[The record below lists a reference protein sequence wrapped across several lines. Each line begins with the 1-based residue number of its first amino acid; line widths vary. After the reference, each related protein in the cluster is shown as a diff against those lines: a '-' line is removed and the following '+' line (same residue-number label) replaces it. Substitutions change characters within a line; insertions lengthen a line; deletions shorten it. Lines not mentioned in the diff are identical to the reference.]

1 MSERIQIQAT
11 QLGFVRR
18 DNASNWEEGQ
28 AYQGAYTGQSA
39 RTGVMFFSGLRQAL
53 DLENIDILEV
63 DLVVRYGNAG
73 SERYKTLGLYAAT
86 RSSLG
91 GTGAEMRGAEFGQV
105 RSNVIAYGQSD
116 TLVFNS
122 TTNAALF
129 AKLLDWI
136 ENGTTTGIALYINE
150 SVSSGSYS
158 ANYLT
163 ITNAYLDV
171 EYKFKGSGGQLNKDE
186 YELGE
191 TATLVITP
199 IASDYEITHDL
210 LWECGA
216 QSTEVSLASGVTETT
231 FTIPYSWRSEF
242 GGAVSNAAALTIT
255 TYEAGVEVGTRVIV
269 FTVDVPDSFAPV
281 INSFSV
287 ERYRSYIDDQGQT
300 QYEKSLSGAHVWIN
314 LDAEILREHGN
325 VGSATLRYKNA
336 NDESAQYTEIALTW
350 ASSSLILTNDRT
362 IVTAPIA
369 LSDAFVFEVIAT
381 NGNQTATAESRVEKS
396 WPPFHVAGT
405 GYGVGIGRYSDGT
418 ENEPKLQVA
427 WPTEF
432 SARVTFGDVLSI
444 VDIIYPVGA
453 IYVSTQSTSPE
464 DLFPHTEWA
473 EIHDVFLLAEGDAT
487 AGMTGGA
494 SSSTHSHTAPI
505 MTRNA
510 ALGAVAING
519 SGYGGNGKSAS
530 VAAATAETLSTDV
543 ALLKTDAAT
552 LSIMPPYLA
561 VYMWRRTA

>member
-18 DNASNWEEGQ
+18 DSASNWEAGQ
-28 AYQGAYTGQSA
+28 AYQGAYSGQSA
-39 RTGVMFFSGLRQAL
+39 RTGVMFFSGLRTAL
-53 DLENIDILEV
+53 NLEDIDILEI
-63 DLVVRYGNAG
+63 DLVVTYGNAG
-73 SERYKTLGLYAAT
+73 GERYKTLGLYAAT

-91 GTGAEMRGAEFGQV
+91 GTGAEMRGSEFGQV
-105 RSNVIAYGQSD
+105 RSNVIAYGQRD
-116 TLVFNS
+116 TLRFSPSV
-122 TTNAALF
+122 NAALY
-129 AKLLDWI
+129 ANLLSWI
-136 ENGTTTGIALYINE
+136 ETGTTTGIATYINE
-150 SVSSGSYS
+150 NAGSSAYS
-158 ANYLT
+158 SNYLT
-163 ITNAYLDV
+163 ITAAYLDV

-199 IASDYEITHDL
+199 IVSDYEITHNL

-216 QSTEVSLASGVTETT
+216 QSTQVSLASGVTETT
-231 FTIPYSWRSEF
+231 FVIPYSWRTEF

-325 VGSATLRYKNA
+325 VGTATLRYKNA
-336 NDESAQYTEIALTW
+336 NDESAQYTEVALTW
-350 ASSSLILTNDRT
+350 SSSSLILTNDRT
-362 IVTAPIA
+362 IVTELIA
-369 LSDAFVFEVIAT
+369 LSDAFIFEVIAT
-381 NGNQTATAESRVEKS
+381 NGNQTVTAAARVEKS
-396 WPPFHVAGT
+396 WAPFHVAGT

-427 WPTEF
+427 WPAEF
-432 SARVTFGDVLSI
+432 TAHVTFGDVLSI

-464 DLFPHTEWA
+464 DLFPGTEWD
-473 EIHDVFLLAEGDAT
+473 EIHDVFLLAEGDVT
-487 AGMTGGA
+487 AGATGGA
-494 SSSTHSHTAPI
+494 ESSTHSHVAPI

-510 ALGAVAING
+510 GMGAVAING
-519 SGYGGNGKSAS
+519 TSYGGNGKSAS
-530 VAAATAETLSTDV
+530 VAAATAETLSADV

-552 LSIMPPYLA
+552 LNMMPPYLA